1 MTAMTEPL
9 INSFQYRSGCL
20 LMSGAVPPKK
30 YIDFKGLAGCILFFT
45 LKYELY
51 VCTKLVRRINMTTN
65 EE

>member
-1 MTAMTEPL
+1 M
-9 INSFQYRSGCL
+9 IRSGNR

-51 VCTKLVRRINMTTN
+51 VCTKLVRRINAGKYDN
-65 EE
+65 E